1 MNTDLGVGQDT
12 PVNQRSAV
20 HGKDAIPCP
29 GNHRTKAR
37 GHQSTLQQALDQ
49 RGGWDQIDA
58 LLKGRPD
65 RGMGRFFFD
74 LPGNGGANT
83 AQDIR
88 GGRGAFQDRQS
99 PVRVMESWR
108 QGYFEAVCS
117 DAELATSLR
126 AGLEGFSKIASHFA
140 LKMKLQPSIAS
151 QPVLPSWRSP
161 AQHSLSGSLAL
172 QPQPL

>member
-1 MNTDLGVGQDT
+1 MNTDLWPGKFCAWKRCHPMLWKPQNQGTWSPKHTATSSRPAWRLGPSRCT
-12 PVNQRSAV
+12 PGR
-20 HGKDAIPCP
+20 
-29 GNHRTKAR
+29 
-37 GHQSTLQQALDQ
+37 QAWSWS
-49 RGGWDQIDA
+49 GS
-58 LLKGRPD
+58 
-65 RGMGRFFFD
+65 FFFD
-74 LPGNGGANT
+74 LPGNGDVNT

-88 GGRGAFQDRQS
+88 GCRGASQDRQS
-99 PVRVMESWR
+99 PVRVMASWR